1 MIMETF
7 EDFVLEE
14 VENGAAIIGLYPC
27 TTGENQKKFDKWRE
41 KTGR

>member
-1 MIMETF
+1 MESF

-14 VENGAAIIGLYPC
+14 VKAGAAVIGLYPS
-27 TTGENQKKFDKWRE
+27 TNEENLQKYAEWRE